1 MNKSSILTSLIDKW
15 STFVNEWPLWF
26 LGDFS
31 MLLELYS
38 DKIVNVSPPWD
49 DMTVYEFVL
58 PSCLFLKVLF
68 ADIDN
73 IILCFI
79 SINKLVMII
88 MNQ

>member
-1 MNKSSILTSLIDKW
+1 MAAMV
-15 STFVNEWPLWF
+15 F
-26 LGDFS
+26 GG
-31 MLLELYS
+31 LLNDSRVKLRQDS
-38 DKIVNVSPPWD
+38 QCLPPWD

-68 ADIDN
+68 ADVDN
-73 IILCFI
+73 IILCSI

>member
-1 MNKSSILTSLIDKW
+1 MAAMVFGGLLNASRVILRQDSQCQ
-15 STFVNEWPLWF
+15 
-26 LGDFS
+26 
-31 MLLELYS
+31 
-38 DKIVNVSPPWD
+38 PPWD
-49 DMTVYEFVL
+49 DMTVYKFVL

-73 IILCFI
+73 IILCSI

>member
-1 MNKSSILTSLIDKW
+1 MAAMVFGGLLNASRVILRQDSQCQ
-15 STFVNEWPLWF
+15 
-26 LGDFS
+26 
-31 MLLELYS
+31 
-38 DKIVNVSPPWD
+38 PPWD

-58 PSCLFLKVLF
+58 PSCLFFKVLF